1 MKMRVLGAVVGPAL
15 LMSALTAATPTLAE
29 MVTVDVGNGMTVKV
43 DPSKPLNI
51 AFFEP
56 VANTSYVQANI
67 KGAQDAAKKYGASIS
82 VFDGKISP
90 TTQGNQVQNA
100 LQSKKYQGFV
110 IFPVAGQLLC
120 KAATEDAPK
129 AGILVTVFQNPV
141 CDKATAVGE
150 DQWAPGTVEYVG
162 GAESVDA
169 VIRLLDLVAER
180 NPGEHKLGIFTGDE
194 LDSNTARMTKALEGF
209 KVKHPNLQVVDVRR
223 TDYTVP
229 TSMQRAQNMIQS
241 HPDIDIV
248 VTNYSNI
255 TRGAVDALQ
264 AAGKIG
270 KVKVYDIGGTSWAKK
285 AIENGWIELTVPMY
299 AYSIGYVATENL
311 IKAYQGKSVPRYV
324 PNDGGPVDAPF
335 TIDKTNVAQ
344 FQPESD

>member
-1 MKMRVLGAVVGPAL
+1 MKMRVVSAVVGPAL
-15 LMSALTAATPTLAE
+15 IMSALATATPTLAE
-29 MVTVDVGNGMTVKV
+29 IISVDVGNGMTVKV

-67 KGAQDAAKKYGASIS
+67 KGAQDAAKKYGATISI
-82 VFDGKISP
+82 FDGKLSP
-90 TTQGNQVQNA
+90 TTQGNQLQNA

-110 IFPVAGQLLC
+110 LFPVAGPLLC

-129 AGILVTVFQNPV
+129 AGVLVAVFQNPV
-141 CDKATAVGE
+141 CDKAVSVGE

-169 VIRLLDLVAER
+169 VIRLFDLIAER
-180 NPGEHKLGIFTGDE
+180 NPGDHKLGILTGGD
-194 LDSNTARMTKALEGF
+194 LDSNTSRMTKALEGF
-209 KVKHPNLQVVDVRR
+209 KVKHPNLQVVDVKR

-229 TSMQRAQNMIQS
+229 TSEQRAQNMIQS
-241 HPDIDIV
+241 HPDIDII

-264 AAGKIG
+264 QAGKIG
-270 KVKVYDIGGTSWAKK
+270 KIKVYDIGGTSWSKK

-299 AYSIGYVATENL
+299 GYSIGYVAVQNL
-311 IKAYQGKSVPRYV
+311 VLAYQGKKVPHYV
-324 PNDGGPVDAPF
+324 PNDGGPADAPF
-335 TIDKTNVAQ
+335 TIDKSNVAQ